1 MSKFQDRIKEEK
13 AKRDTFEKLGLNS
26 VMQSAVND
34 GIQQGINFTA
44 KLILEYYDK
53 AKVETLNKQKME
65 QLLELYKEMAKKN
78 FA

>member
-34 GIQQGINFTA
+34 GIQQGIDFTA

-53 AKVETLNKQKME
+53 AKVETLNKQQME

>member
-13 AKRDTFEKLGLNS
+13 AKRDAFEKLGLNS

-34 GIQQGINFTA
+34 GIQQGIDFTA

-53 AKVETLNKQKME
+53 AKVETLNKQQME
-65 QLLELYKEMAKKN
+65 HLLELYKEIVKKN

>member
-1 MSKFQDRIKEEK
+1 MSKFKDRIKEAQ
-13 AKRDTFEKLGLNS
+13 AKKETFEKLGLDS

-34 GIQQGINFTA
+34 GILQGIDFAT

-53 AKVETLNKQKME
+53 SKTETMTKRQME
-65 QLLELYKEMAKKN
+65 YLLEGYKEIAKKH